1 MNQSTL
7 LNQALLQSIHIAVNI
22 ISSGEDKPRTGGR
35 CLHNYL
41 PQKRERGSIVEGA
54 QIHYY
59 QQLRDDKGL
68 FCIHLFYL
76 KNSCKKINNTLIN

>member
-1 MNQSTL
+1 MCAINLWMNQSTL

-41 PQKRERGSIVEGA
+41 PEKKKERKQSRRGINISLSTV
-54 QIHYY
+54 
-59 QQLRDDKGL
+59 KG
-68 FCIHLFYL
+68 
-76 KNSCKKINNTLIN
+76 